1 DDLKTKSDE
10 RDVIANAGA
19 YALGRKTDELVI
31 AELDKSTNY
40 AGDDSDGLTR
50 DKVLAA
56 FELLGI
62 ADVPDDGQRYAVVG
76 WKQWSARR
84 STVVCANADYVGPDD
99 LPRRGT
105 QAMRW
110 LGTHWIPHPPLS
122 VAADLRLCHWYHK
135 PAVGQ
140 GVGAEVKSDNPR
152 HGYRAAYVL

>member
-1 DDLKTKSDE
+1 CEIPGVTTAGGAVECPLADYYAGAWIDQLDDLKTKSDE

-62 ADVPDDGQRYAVVG
+62 AAVPEDGQRYAVVG
-76 WKQWSARR
+76 WKPWSDLL
-84 STVVCANADYVGPDD
+84 SIDEFANDD
-99 LPRRGT
+99 DVET
-105 QAMRW
+105 
-110 LGTHWIPHPPLS
+110 
-122 VAADLRLCHWYHK
+122 D
-135 PAVGQ
+135 
-140 GVGAEVKSDNPR
+140 
-152 HGYRAAYVL
+152 